1 MGVRQ
6 EKEMKETDE
15 TSEDAERRLL
25 AKFRRSVKQLNSIME
40 ELREIHPKASY
51 YLAAD
56 SLHMMKGPSHGD
68 DHRSSPLHENS
79 LGMVTLW
86 HSGGGDW

>member
-1 MGVRQ
+1 MTKADEIK
-6 EKEMKETDE
+6 EKKLK
-15 TSEDAERRLL
+15 AEFNLVVN
-25 AKFRRSVKQLNSIME
+25 KLNRMMR
-40 ELREIHPKASY
+40 ELREIHPEASY

-56 SLHMMKGPSHGD
+56 SFHMMKGPSHD
-68 DHRSSPLHENS
+68 DHSCKPLHENS